1 MRRGPLLLLSS
12 SCLLLALAGPAASQ
26 RGTPSNA
33 ELTRLQAEY
42 RDETARARRLRAE
55 AAAAAEEIVDLDRQL
70 RELRRAEAEDDVQ
83 LEAQRARLKELAD
96 REAALLAALS
106 RERAAQG
113 RLLSALQMMSRKPP
127 PPLLIPADQA
137 VDTVRASI
145 LIRAITPDLQERAK
159 TLVERQAEIARIRRL
174 AALSSERLFTVE
186 SAQNDRRAEIEGLT
200 ARKTALR
207 SVLRAEAARAER
219 ATKALEARI
228 RELGGQTPQI
238 ADAPEEAPAARLPA
252 GRSRLTPPI
261 AGTPSQRF
269 GGRSA
274 GWSWRSSHEAVGAPA
289 AGRVAYAGPL
299 KEWGEVVILDLGP
312 GWRAVIAGLDR
323 LEVETGQRVA
333 DGQTLG
339 RTGEDGEAYFELR
352 RQERPID
359 PAPWLR

>member
-1 MRRGPLLLLSS
+1 MRSGAVLLLTSS
-12 SCLLLALAGPAASQ
+12 SLLLALAGPAASQ
-26 RGTPSNA
+26 RAAQPNP

-55 AAAAAEEIVDLDRQL
+55 AATAAEEIVDLDRQL

-83 LEAQRARLKELAD
+83 MEAQRARLKELGD

-113 RLLSALQMMSRKPP
+113 RLLSALQMMSREPP
-127 PPLLIPADQA
+127 PPLLIPADKA

-145 LIRAITPDLQERAK
+145 LIRAITPELQDRAE
-159 TLVERQAEIARIRRL
+159 TLVERQAEIGRIRRL

-228 RELGGQTPQI
+228 RELGGQTPRI
-238 ADAPEEAPAARLPA
+238 AEAPEEAPAARLPA

-359 PAPWLR
+359 PAPWLQ